1 MLPILMEVSLYVAFV
16 CYFAWIHVKQIQD
29 NNKNN
34 SLTDIILWGVS
45 NPIVEDM
52 STIIQLPFGELR
64 GKHGPS

>member
-1 MLPILMEVSLYVAFV
+1 MPVGL
-16 CYFAWIHVKQIQD
+16 HVKQIQN

-34 SLTDIILWGVS
+34 SLTDIILWGDS